1 MLDNQ
6 EMCYSKSS
14 YRSQVFFPVLHIKAT
29 CSFWNLNVNR
39 RKEKKICFSSRI
51 DFIGMKVLPII
62 VDLTN
67 GNKPQVHAHGIYIKS
82 LTPPKKNNNPNKS
95 VGSSI

>member
-1 MLDNQ
+1 
-6 EMCYSKSS
+6 
-14 YRSQVFFPVLHIKAT
+14 
-29 CSFWNLNVNR
+29 
-39 RKEKKICFSSRI
+39 
-51 DFIGMKVLPII
+51 MKVLPII

-82 LTPPKKNNNPNKS
+82 LTPPKKKKNKPNKS